1 MNWNVAPIMALV
13 IFLQGCGA
21 QNSTQAIEQKYI
33 NHASKFATVE
43 GKRVHYRDEGQGE
56 VLILLHGTSSSLHAW
71 EQWTQILKQDYRVVR
86 MDLPGFG
93 LTGHLPQNQ
102 YEIPDDIAFLSAFM
116 R

>member
-1 MNWNVAPIMALV
+1 MNWNVALMMALV
-13 IFLQGCGA
+13 MLLQGCGA
-21 QNSTQAIEQKYI
+21 QNSSQAIEQKYT
-33 NHASKFATVE
+33 NHASKFTTVE

-56 VLILLHGTSSSLHAW
+56 VVILLHGTSSSLHAW

-102 YEIPDDIAFLSAFM
+102 YEIADDIAFL
-116 R
+116 RI

>member
-21 QNSTQAIEQKYI
+21 QNSSQAIEQKYT

-56 VLILLHGTSSSLHAW
+56 VVILLHGTSSSLHAW

-86 MDLPGFG
+86 PLSLLKEPLKITGRPAMLPSKV
-93 LTGHLPQNQ
+93 LN
-102 YEIPDDIAFLSAFM
+102 I
-116 R
+116 